1 MVLEVVGEAKVCDD
15 DVAIAVDEEVLELEI
30 AVDDLLG
37 VDVADA
43 GDELGEELAGV
54 LFLEVAVGEDVVE
67 ELAARGVVEDDA
79 DVLVCFDDVVEADDV
94 RVLEPLCKG
103 GAGGGGGGS
112 ALPPREGGR
121 AGGGTDLEDV
131 DLALDLAGADC
142 DLHVLLLYEFYGD
155 LLAPVAVE
163 AELDLSKLALAEGL
177 EEEVGPELGDGASG
191 VGGGVLDSGGVGVDV
206 AVEGLF
212 VGGGCGGD
220 VVGRAFPGGGRV
232 LVGGGGG

>member
-15 DVAIAVDEEVLELEI
+15 DVAIAVEEEVLELEI

-79 DVLVCFDDVVEADDV
+79 DVLVCLDDVVEADDV

-103 GAGGGGGGS
+103 GGGGGGGGVSS
-112 ALPPREGGR
+112 AAAGGR
-121 AGGGTDLEDV
+121 TGGR
-131 DLALDLAGADC
+131 
-142 DLHVLLLYEFYGD
+142 
-155 LLAPVAVE
+155 
-163 AELDLSKLALAEGL
+163 
-177 EEEVGPELGDGASG
+177 GDG
-191 VGGGVLDSGGVGVDV
+191 
-206 AVEGLF
+206 
-212 VGGGCGGD
+212 
-220 VVGRAFPGGGRV
+220 P
-232 LVGGGGG
+232 